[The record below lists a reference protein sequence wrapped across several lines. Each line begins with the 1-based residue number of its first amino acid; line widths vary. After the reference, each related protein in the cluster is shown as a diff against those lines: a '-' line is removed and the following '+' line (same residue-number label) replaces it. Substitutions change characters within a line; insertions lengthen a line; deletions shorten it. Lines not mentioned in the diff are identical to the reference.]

1 VPYPRDTPACRPDW
15 AQRIFVKRLFD
26 TKSPGSRTRMWTGQ
40 SSPNPAAL
48 TQGRR
53 HATAIEPVLYPEA
66 PHARC
71 HPLAG
76 EDGGVVTDQEAN
88 RGEPPPHSL
97 EPRTSAQTAD
107 DAMTAATPSQSAP
120 RQRWMS
126 PRTKMVLQ
134 IVVSLVLLG
143 FIFWFVFRQFAD
155 LSSVLKALRTLT
167 WRESV
172 ILAAAAVWNLIT
184 YWIVV
189 VVATP
194 GLRLAQAAV
203 LTQSTT
209 AVANTVP
216 AGGAVAVG
224 LTYTML
230 SSWGFSKSRSTLSVV
245 VTGIWNNFI
254 KLGMPILALAILL
267 LEGRSGG
274 GRLIAAALGLAGLVA
289 AIVIFALILRSE
301 DFARKVGLVT
311 QGWATA
317 LLRLVKRG
325 PAQGWDLAVT
335 KWRGRVIGL
344 VQHRWLSLTLTTLL
358 SHVSLYA
365 VLLISLRV
373 MDVSA
378 NQVSWAEVLAIF
390 AFARLVTAIP
400 LTPGGVGV
408 VELAL
413 IAGLTRAGGE
423 NAQVVA
429 AVLLFRLL
437 TYVLPIAVGAGTYLF
452 WRSNHSWRDSAPPLS
467 VAMRSIETDNKTDNN
482 THTNTDTKGD
492 TASTAVEKRTRHPQV
507 IRRRGL
513 DVITF
518 GIGLGIF
525 LLTAAMA
532 NAGLASWERTLFT
545 AVNGLPDAL
554 QPVIWPFMQYGVFL
568 TIPVL
573 CVVALLLRRV
583 RLAIGMG
590 IAGVGVYFLARVV
603 KEFVHRGR
611 PEVLLDNTVVRETF
625 AAGSLG
631 YPSGHT
637 AVAGALTVVV
647 TPYLRGRWKIIP
659 AALLVIVFLGRMY
672 VAAHVALDL
681 IGGAALGVAAGAIAN
696 LLVGVPTAAPR
707 NDAPGR
713 HRAAATPQHG

>member
-1 VPYPRDTPACRPDW
+1 
-15 AQRIFVKRLFD
+15 
-26 TKSPGSRTRMWTGQ
+26 MTGGDGGIVT
-40 SSPNPAAL
+40 NPAAGRNEP
-48 TQGRR
+48 TPARVEVSAAGQGASE
-53 HATAIEPVLYPEA
+53 ATAGPTTS
-66 PHARC
+66 
-71 HPLAG
+71 G
-76 EDGGVVTDQEAN
+76 D
-88 RGEPPPHSL
+88 
-97 EPRTSAQTAD
+97 RTRK
-107 DAMTAATPSQSAP
+107 P
-120 RQRWMS
+120 WLS

-134 IVVSLVLLG
+134 IVVSIVLLG

-155 LSSVLKALRTLT
+155 FSSVWKALRTLT
-167 WRESV
+167 WREGA

-189 VVATP
+189 VIATP

-224 LTYTML
+224 LTYSML

-274 GRLIAAALGLAGLVA
+274 GRLIAAVLGLAGLVA
-289 AIVIFALILRSE
+289 AIVIFALILSSE

-311 QGWATA
+311 QRWATA
-317 LLRLVKRG
+317 LLRPLRRG

-344 VQHRWLSLTLTTLL
+344 VRHRWLSLTLTTLL

-365 VLLISLRV
+365 VLLISMRA
-373 MDVSA
+373 MGVSA
-378 NQVSWAEVLAIF
+378 GDVSWAEVLAIF

-413 IAGLTRAGGE
+413 IAGLSRAGGE
-423 NAQVVA
+423 NARVVA

-437 TYVLPIAVGAGTYLF
+437 TYVLPIAIGAGTYVF
-452 WRSNHSWRDSAPPLS
+452 WRTNRSWRDSAPPLS
-467 VAMRSIETDNKTDNN
+467 VAMRSIDENVDQADNETHKDEDPPPT
-482 THTNTDTKGD
+482 T
-492 TASTAVEKRTRHPQV
+492 VVRHRSHEPEIV
-507 IRRRGL
+507 RRRGL
-513 DVITF
+513 DLITL
-518 GIGLGIF
+518 GVGLAIF
-525 LLTAAMA
+525 LLTAVMA
-532 NAGLASWERTLFT
+532 NGGLPAWERTLFT

-554 QPVIWPFMQYGVFL
+554 KPVIWPFMQYGVFL

-583 RLAIGMG
+583 RLAVAMAL
-590 IAGVGVYFLARVV
+590 AGVGVYFLARVV

-611 PEVLLDNTVVRETF
+611 PEALIDNTVVRETF

-647 TPYLRGRWKIIP
+647 TPYLRGRWKIVP

-672 VAAHVALDL
+672 VAAHVPLDL
-681 IGGAALGVAAGAIAN
+681 IGGAALGVAAGAVAN
-696 LLVGVPTAAPR
+696 LLVGVPTAVAPEG
-707 NDAPGR
+707 AAGH
-713 HRAAATPQHG
+713 HRAVTAPPRR